1 MILKLLLNIR
11 MIWVIFIKILKNR
24 IQIKKHKILI
34 IFDDLTADMLSH
46 KKLNLI
52 VTELYWAAQKNIR
65 LSSAHYF
72 IMKIPKKTRTLTNR
86 I

>member
-52 VTELYWAAQKNIR
+52 VTELY
-65 LSSAHYF
+65 
-72 IMKIPKKTRTLTNR
+72 
-86 I
+86 